1 MDQAGLR
8 CFDAVYVNP
17 VVGVQSPANR
27 FGSGS
32 DQHASHAPPPSVTT
46 TLTEES
52 WQGSDSDE
60 DEFEDEIFAGQAGYA
75 FDSGAASSPTRG
87 STRFARL
94 RTNLTALSQVY
105 NLYFVA
111 YLGVI
116 HVYSPENAPQVLRRA
131 PLLCLKPTPC
141 PVAAITRGHISVPMP
156 HQVNNMITGMLGD
169 SEVLLA
175 AFDDGDVVGYYTHQ
189 IAEAIEHAARR
200 SSGKNVVAAQPPY
213 EFFHRGVGKSAWGLA
228 VHAKSRLIA
237 VSSNTHEV
245 TVFALSLLKGS
256 GTEQQ
261 MPPKHERC
269 NPPKLGGLGLDAHQ
283 LESHLRQRT
292 RDWRII
298 LHTRPENQANIPSI
312 SFLDD
317 ENGEG
322 DKIVAVDTAGHC
334 WIFDIWAL
342 GAPNICLYPIGAGR
356 PTRHPIGWGVMT
368 LPDELFQEVE
378 TATQFTGLNREDI
391 DGFSDVGG
399 RHVLELTAGVAKIPR
414 NAGRDLP
421 TGIQTLRRT
430 QIREDV
436 PFRMPDVFPDACEKV
451 HSPLARDVIKET
463 IRMRDS
469 RWYKLGRVFCE
480 DNQERDKLKPIN
492 IESDPFQA
500 AMTIV
505 PSSAL
510 VYQHENL
517 RPCRFLNSVLCSIS
531 RKQHA
536 ETVYYGKDGQN
547 TPATRCRGLLSAS
560 VVRRFSIL
568 RTTDTDV
575 ELHNLDTEKTD
586 VLCRKLLPS
595 IPLKTI
601 PHLSDMQYS
610 QRICMLHCIPELSL
624 VVVGSCCGRVGLI
637 RLTKARGG
645 GEFRHGFRTEWI
657 LPRTDEDT
665 HAESMVW
672 MVGMAVSR
680 VPQPGARGLHLFPPS
695 PSATAA
701 TSPEKSLFGRGYS
714 KSRPYDTVARW
725 RLLLHFMDHTILSY
739 TIEAS
744 KPQDDQMDIEVKVE
758 EDSTAS
764 E

>member
-1 MDQAGLR
+1 
-8 CFDAVYVNP
+8 
-17 VVGVQSPANR
+17 
-27 FGSGS
+27 
-32 DQHASHAPPPSVTT
+32 
-46 TLTEES
+46 
-52 WQGSDSDE
+52 
-60 DEFEDEIFAGQAGYA
+60 
-75 FDSGAASSPTRG
+75 
-87 STRFARL
+87 
-94 RTNLTALSQVY
+94 
-105 NLYFVA
+105 
-111 YLGVI
+111 
-116 HVYSPENAPQVLRRA
+116 
-131 PLLCLKPTPC
+131 
-141 PVAAITRGHISVPMP
+141 MP

-189 IAEAIEHAARR
+189 IAEAIEHAARP